1 MFIAF
6 RVELSRN
13 SNIVIKRIVSRE
25 NNSELIDILDR
36 VERRLL
42 LYFTLIG
49 VIPLVFSAS
58 LRGINAL

>member
-1 MFIAF
+1 MFISF